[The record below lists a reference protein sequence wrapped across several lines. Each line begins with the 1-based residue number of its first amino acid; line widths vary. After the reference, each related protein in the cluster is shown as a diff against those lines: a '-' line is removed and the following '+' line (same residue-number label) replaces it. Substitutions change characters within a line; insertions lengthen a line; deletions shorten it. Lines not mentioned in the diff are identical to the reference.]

1 MPKGIP
7 GSGDAES
14 RARWRE
20 NLGMDT
26 RTYQEVL
33 IRLPEPHS
41 LQAEFI
47 RNKVPRKV
55 VRAGRRGGK
64 TFGVAILAVVA
75 FLNGRRVL
83 YATPTS
89 DQFLRFWELVRQFLG
104 DAIAAGVYLKNENL
118 HTIAAVG
125 TTARIKAKTA
135 WNADSLRGDFADLLI
150 FDEFQLMNEDAW
162 STVGAPMLLDSGG
175 DAIFIYTPPSAK
187 SMSSSKASDKRH
199 ASKLFKR
206 AAADT
211 TGRWRT
217 YTFTSHDNPHLDE
230 VALSEITQDMSNI
243 AYKQEILAME
253 LDEVPGALWTRTLI
267 DETRVAVLPADIA
280 RIAIGVDPKITERRT
295 DSETGI
301 ICGALGMDGHIY
313 LFRDYSTNAGP
324 DDWARTVVSAVRKE
338 NADRI
343 IAEVNQGGAL
353 VKSLIRQYDKRT
365 PIHQVRATRGK
376 ALRAEPISAMFE
388 QGKAH
393 IVGELTELEEQLV
406 SFVPGDRW
414 SPDRLDA
421 AVWVAT
427 ALMQSK
433 SNVVDAS
440 KKYEWRG

>member
-217 YTFTSHDNPHLDE
+217 YTF
-230 VALSEITQDMSNI
+230 
-243 AYKQEILAME
+243 
-253 LDEVPGALWTRTLI
+253 
-267 DETRVAVLPADIA
+267 
-280 RIAIGVDPKITERRT
+280 
-295 DSETGI
+295 
-301 ICGALGMDGHIY
+301 
-313 LFRDYSTNAGP
+313 
-324 DDWARTVVSAVRKE
+324 
-338 NADRI
+338 
-343 IAEVNQGGAL
+343 
-353 VKSLIRQYDKRT
+353 
-365 PIHQVRATRGK
+365 
-376 ALRAEPISAMFE
+376 
-388 QGKAH
+388 
-393 IVGELTELEEQLV
+393 
-406 SFVPGDRW
+406 
-414 SPDRLDA
+414 
-421 AVWVAT
+421 
-427 ALMQSK
+427 
-433 SNVVDAS
+433 
-440 KKYEWRG
+440 